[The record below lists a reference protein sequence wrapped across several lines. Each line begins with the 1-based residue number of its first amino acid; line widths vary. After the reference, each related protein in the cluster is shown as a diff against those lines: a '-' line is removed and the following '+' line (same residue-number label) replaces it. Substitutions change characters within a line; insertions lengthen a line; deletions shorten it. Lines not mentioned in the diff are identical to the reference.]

1 MSCNLKDLQ
10 SPRCTSGRGKSAI
23 LRKDDVGVLHENVY
37 FGLFIFLTSQKWF
50 TKTKVERFDGKR
62 NS

>member
-23 LRKDDVGVLHENVY
+23 DTKCRKDDVGVLHENVY
-37 FGLFIFLTSQKWF
+37 FGLFIFLTSQK
-50 TKTKVERFDGKR
+50 
-62 NS
+62 